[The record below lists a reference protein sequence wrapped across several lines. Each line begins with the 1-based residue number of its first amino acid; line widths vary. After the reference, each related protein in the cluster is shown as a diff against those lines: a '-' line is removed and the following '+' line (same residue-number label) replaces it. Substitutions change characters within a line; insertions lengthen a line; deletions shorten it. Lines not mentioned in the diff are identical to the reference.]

1 VTGART
7 RLVLAL
13 TAVWVL
19 SPVAL
24 AAARYPSWWAWI
36 APEST
41 PMTWLQSVVLVVAA
55 VGSLLVGHVLLLQSR
70 TRPTAVGS
78 AAAEP
83 AADDTAPVGA
93 RTWLL
98 LAAGFAALGIDER
111 FALHERVR
119 DGILA
124 PRGVTVPFLPWV
136 APGDFL
142 ILAVAVIGLAVLP
155 MVWRAVRPDPAAGR
169 ALLLGVTL
177 AVLAVASDSVDPATW
192 SVQGERIQ
200 QSLEEVVELASGLA
214 LSAAVWLRLLGLLEP
229 SPEPAPRTPSSS
241 PG

>member
-1 VTGART
+1 VTRSRA

-13 TAVWVL
+13 TVVGLLA
-19 SPVAL
+19 PVAL
-24 AAARYPSWWAWI
+24 AVARYPSWWAWI
-36 APEST
+36 ALEST
-41 PMTWLQSVVLVVAA
+41 PMTWLQSVALVVAA
-55 VGSLLVGHVLLLQSR
+55 VGALLVAHVLTLLQRATSA
-70 TRPTAVGS
+70 TA
-78 AAAEP
+78 
-83 AADDTAPVGA
+83 APSGA

-98 LAAGFAALGIDER
+98 LAAGFGALAFDER

-119 DGILA
+119 DRILA
-124 PRGVTVPFLPWV
+124 PRGITVPFLPWV

-142 ILAVAVIGLAVLP
+142 ILAVAAVGLALLP

-177 AVLAVASDSVDPATW
+177 AVLAVASDSVDPSTW

-214 LSAAVWLRLLGLLEP
+214 FLAAVWLRLLGLLEP
-229 SPEPAPRTPSSS
+229 ALAPAAVRPASPEAASPSPTP
-241 PG
+241 PHG

>member
-1 VTGART
+1 MRGPRA

-13 TAVWVL
+13 TAAGVL
-19 SPVAL
+19 APLAL
-24 AAARYPSWWAWI
+24 AVARYPSWWAWI
-36 APEST
+36 AMEAT

-55 VGSLLVGHVLLLQSR
+55 VGALLVAHVLTLLHR
-70 TRPTAVGS
+70 S
-78 AAAEP
+78 ADGP
-83 AADDTAPVGA
+83 APSGA

-98 LAAGFAALGIDER
+98 LAAGFGALAIDER

-119 DGILA
+119 DRILA
-124 PRGVTVPFLPWV
+124 PRGITVPFLPWV

-142 ILAVAVIGLAVLP
+142 ILAVAAVGLALLP

-177 AVLAVASDSVDPATW
+177 AVLAVASDSVDPSTW

-200 QSLEEVVELASGLA
+200 QSLEEVVELAGGLA
-214 LSAAVWLRLLGLLEP
+214 FLAAVWLRLLGLLEP
-229 SPEPAPRTPSSS
+229 ALAPAAVRPASPDAASPSPTPP